1 LRAGFQ
7 PGLMRVSHEETEPK
21 MPIYYPDIL
30 DQHTP
35 ARTFNYGDKDVMLY
49 ALGIGLGADP
59 MDEKELAFVYEKN
72 LKIVPT
78 AATVL
83 AAANNRAAEGR
94 PAPKLPEGHRQSTM
108 NFLMMVHG
116 EQKVELHKPLPVYGA
131 FTVEGRTIGA
141 WDKGDGKGAV
151 VVNESVWTDE
161 KGEKAATLTM
171 SMFYR
176 GDGGFGGPTEG
187 QPEPH
192 KVPTRAPDLSVDIV
206 TRADQALI
214 YRLNGD
220 RNPLHSDPQSAKMS
234 GFPRPI
240 LHGLC
245 TYGITCRAVLQ
256 HVLGYDADQIK
267 SHQVRFSSPVFPGET
282 ITVDLWNDGKEIS
295 FEARVQSRNV
305 TVIRNGL
312 TVLR

>member
-1 LRAGFQ
+1 
-7 PGLMRVSHEETEPK
+7 

-30 DQHTP
+30 DQRTG
-35 ARTFNYGDKDVMLY
+35 ARTFTYGDKDVMLY

-59 MDEKELAFVYEKN
+59 MNEAELPFVFERG
-72 LKIVPT
+72 LKVVPT

-83 AAANNRAAEGR
+83 TAANNRAAEGR
-94 PAPKLPEGHRQSTM
+94 PAPELPPGHRQSQM
-108 NFLMMVHG
+108 NFVMMVHG
-116 EQKVELHKPLPVYGA
+116 EQKVELHKPLPTSGT
-131 FTVEGRTIGA
+131 FTAEGRTIGA
-141 WDKGDGKGAV
+141 WDKGEGKGAV
-151 VVNESVWTDE
+151 VMNETVWTDE

-192 KVPTRAPDLSVDIV
+192 PVPTRTPDLSVDIA
-206 TRADQALI
+206 TRPDQALL

-220 RNPLHSDPQSAKMS
+220 RNPLHADPAFASQA

-256 HVLGYDADQIK
+256 AITDYDPEQIL
-267 SHQVRFSSPVFPGET
+267 SHQVRFSAPVFPGDV
-282 ITVDLWNDGKEIS
+282 ITVDLWKDGKQIS
-295 FEARVQSRNV
+295 FEAKVRERNV